1 MLKFRLNCIPTA
13 QARARHGRTKSGL
26 HMTFKSANQKANER
40 TLEALLAPYAPK
52 TPLAGPLVLEFV
64 AALPVGKSDSKKLRE
79 AKLTGMVSPE
89 KKPDID
95 NLSKQL
101 LDCMTRLQFWTDDVQ
116 VVCLRCEKIYAEQG
130 YWDVALFEAIKRPAE
145 MAA

>member
-13 QARARHGRTKSGL
+13 QARARHMTTKSGL
-26 HMTFKSANQKANER
+26 SVSYKSANQKANER

-79 AKLTGMVSPE
+79 AKLTGMVAPE
-89 KKPDID
+89 KKPDLD
-95 NLSKQL
+95 NILKNL
-101 LDCMTRLQFWTDDVQ
+101 MDCMTRLQFWTDDVQ

-130 YWDVALFEAIKRPAE
+130 YLDVALFEAIKRPE
-145 MAA
+145 GVAA

>member
-26 HMTFKSANQKANER
+26 HVTFKSANQRANER
-40 TLEALLAPYAPK
+40 TLEALLAPHAPRS
-52 TPLAGPLVLEFV
+52 PLQGPLVLEFV

-79 AKLTGMVSPE
+79 AKLTGLVAPE
-89 KKPDID
+89 KKPDLD
-95 NLSKQL
+95 NILKNL
-101 LDCMTRLQFWTDDVQ
+101 MDCMTRLQFWTDDVQ

-130 YWDVALFEAIKRPAE
+130 YWDVALFEAIKRPE
-145 MAA
+145 GVAA

>member
-13 QARARHGRTKSGL
+13 QARARHMTTKSGL
-26 HMTFKSANQKANER
+26 SVSYKSANQKANER

-52 TPLAGPLVLEFV
+52 APLQGPLVLEFV

-79 AKLTGMVSPE
+79 AKLTGLVAPE
-89 KKPDID
+89 KKPDLD
-95 NLSKQL
+95 NILKSL
-101 LDCMTRLQFWTDDVQ
+101 MDCMTRLQFWADDVQ

-130 YWDVALFEAIKRPAE
+130 YWDVALFEAIKRPE
-145 MAA
+145 GVAA

>member
-26 HMTFKSANQKANER
+26 NVTFKSANQRANER

-52 TPLAGPLVLEFV
+52 QPLSGPLVLEFV

-79 AKLTGMVSPE
+79 AKLTGLVAPE
-89 KKPDID
+89 KKPDLD
-95 NLSKQL
+95 NILKNL
-101 LDCMTRLQFWTDDVQ
+101 MDCMTRLQFWTDDVQ

-130 YWDVALFEAIKRPAE
+130 YWDVALFEAIKRPE
-145 MAA
+145 GVAA

>member
-13 QARARHGRTKSGL
+13 QARARHMTTKSGL
-26 HMTFKSANQKANER
+26 SVSYKSANQKANER

-52 TPLAGPLVLEFV
+52 APLQGPLVLEFV
-64 AALPVGKSDSKKLRE
+64 AALPVGKSDSRTLRE
-79 AKLTGMVSPE
+79 AKLTGLVAPE

-95 NLSKQL
+95 NLTKQIM
-101 LDCMTRLQFWTDDVQ
+101 DCMTRLQFWADDVQ

-130 YWDVALFEAIKRPAE
+130 YWDVALYEAVKRPE
-145 MAA
+145 GVAA

>member
-13 QARARHGRTKSGL
+13 QARARHMTTKSGL
-26 HMTFKSANQKANER
+26 SVSYKSANQKANER

-52 TPLAGPLVLEFV
+52 APLQGPLVLEFV

-79 AKLTGMVSPE
+79 AKLTGLVAPE
-89 KKPDID
+89 KKPDLD
-95 NLSKQL
+95 NILKNL
-101 LDCMTRLQFWTDDVQ
+101 MDCMTRLQFWTDDVQ

-130 YWDVALFEAIKRPAE
+130 YWDVALFEAIKRPE
-145 MAA
+145 CVAA